1 MAVVSLVSIVFTIKV
16 KNFAISL
23 YKLRKGI
30 VYTLALVRNVCYK
43 YKNAVKN
50 CGQTLNYEYTYTKIK
65 LKA

>member
-1 MAVVSLVSIVFTIKV
+1 MAVVSLVSIVFTRKV

-30 VYTLALVRNVCYK
+30 VYRLGLGRNVCYK

-50 CGQTLNYEYTYTKIK
+50 CGQALNYTYTKLK